1 MNAENDVELLWDRE
15 RDWNREFWRV
25 LEDEYSIDRDELS
38 KNLYKKISKK
48 IDEYLNKEDS
58 FKEFD
63 FNEWATFKDDFYC
76 RFCPEV
82 AKFIK
87 AEMQVENQ
95 KKLKLADFVERNY
108 LEGKDMDGK
117 TALQLLTYYGT
128 KDSAEMLKIA
138 KLLIDNGAKI
148 NFKDNYGNTALDN
161 VKNLTTN
168 PCDKNKEK
176 IENDV
181 KELKNYL
188 IQKSAKTGEEIKIRQ
203 KSNEKL
209 HKACKKQVERESGM
223 GM

>member
-1 MNAENDVELLWDRE
+1 MRACSISNYNMAKLLIEHGADVNL
-15 RDWNREFWRV
+15 RV
-25 LEDEYSIDRDELS
+25 SLDDSI
-38 KNLYKKISKK
+38 
-48 IDEYLNKEDS
+48 
-58 FKEFD
+58 FKDCSRTAIHESSRD
-63 FNEWATFKDDFYC
+63 FNLT
-76 RFCPEV
+76 
-82 AKFIK
+82 
-87 AEMQVENQ
+87 
-95 KKLKLADFVERNY
+95 KLLIDKGANINA
-108 LEGKDMDGK
+108 KDMDGK
-117 TALQLLTYYGT
+117 TALHLLIYYGT

-188 IQKSAKTGEEIKIRQ
+188 IQKGAKTGEEIKIRP